1 MKRRSKIAIAIAL
14 AGALMVALVAGGAAL
29 ASGRMHDGFA
39 KRRVTRHIDAALDAV
54 AANAAQRD
62 AVHAARD
69 HVFATLEETHRG
81 QRGEIAQALDL
92 WQADTLDTA
101 KLAELRA
108 RHQAA
113 AKKTGDAVVQALTD
127 AHDTLTAAQ
136 RQKLADYLRAHRP
149 PVDGKSVEGMKP
161 FAKNMLN
168 ERVDD
173 LLDEINA
180 RADQRDKVHAAVERA
195 FAAVAGTVG
204 EHAAHFDEA
213 IAVFTADQVDS
224 GKLQALAAERQ
235 ARMQQMGD
243 ALLQALSE
251 VHDTLDAGQ
260 RKTVADFVRKH
271 HGRHG
276 G

>member
-1 MKRRSKIAIAIAL
+1 MI
-14 AGALMVALVAGGAAL
+14 
-29 ASGRMHDGFA
+29 
-39 KRRVTRHIDAALDAV
+39 
-54 AANAAQRD
+54 
-62 AVHAARD
+62 
-69 HVFATLEETHRG
+69 
-81 QRGEIAQALDL
+81 
-92 WQADTLDTA
+92 
-101 KLAELRA
+101 
-108 RHQAA
+108 
-113 AKKTGDAVVQALTD
+113 
-127 AHDTLTAAQ
+127 
-136 RQKLADYLRAHRP
+136 
-149 PVDGKSVEGMKP
+149 
-161 FAKNMLN
+161 N

-173 LLDEINA
+173 MLDEINA

-213 IAVFTADQVDS
+213 IALFTADQIDS

-243 ALLQALSE
+243 ALIQALTE